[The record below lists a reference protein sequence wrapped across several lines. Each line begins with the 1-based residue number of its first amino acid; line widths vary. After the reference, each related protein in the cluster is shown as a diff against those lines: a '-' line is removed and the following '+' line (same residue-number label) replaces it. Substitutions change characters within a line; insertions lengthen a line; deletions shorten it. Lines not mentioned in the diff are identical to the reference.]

1 MLPHMLRHTLA
12 TELAKRGWDLST
24 IARFLGNTVAVVQ
37 RYTIPTEK
45 QMADAAA
52 DIYIYIYIRLIDHRK
67 TPVVY
72 FEIKHTQLLD

>member
-12 TELAKRGWDLST
+12 TELAKIGWDLST
-24 IARFLGNTVAVVQ
+24 IARFLGNTVEVVQ

-52 DIYIYIYIRLIDHRK
+52 DIYIRLIDHRK

>member
-1 MLPHMLRHTLA
+1 MLRHTLA

-24 IARFLGNTVAVVQ
+24 IARFLGNTVEVVQ

-52 DIYIYIYIRLIDHRK
+52 DIYIYD
-67 TPVVY
+67 
-72 FEIKHTQLLD
+72 